1 MCPFG
6 ARSVRAT
13 TNGSELTRARKTFLT
28 VYSFVY
34 VSGRDE
40 APGAGEPVRVLV
52 LGGLIKS
59 IIPGELILSAQLAI
73 SGALAASAVMA
84 VLSMR

>member
-6 ARSVRAT
+6 ARSVQAT
-13 TNGSELTRARKTFLT
+13 TNGSELTGARKTFLT

-52 LGGLIKS
+52 LGGLIES
-59 IIPGELILSAQLAI
+59 IIPTELILSAQFAI

>member
-6 ARSVRAT
+6 ARSVHAK
-13 TNGSELTRARKTFLT
+13 TNGSELTGARKTVLT
-28 VYSFVY
+28 DNSFVY
-34 VSGRDE
+34 LSGRDE

-52 LGGLIKS
+52 LGGLIES
-59 IIPGELILSAQLAI
+59 IIPTELILSAQFAI